1 MRKPNVLEPNEHLNG
16 SPVVADGVTG
26 QHTAT
31 VPGFAVRHFTVAE
44 IAAMW
49 NLSPDFVR
57 RLFEKEPGVVVFG
70 EATTKRQRRRY
81 RTLRIPEFVLE
92 RVHRRRSQL

>member
-1 MRKPNVLEPNEHLNG
+1 MRKPNVFEPNEHLNG
-16 SPVVADGVTG
+16 SRVIADGVTG

-49 NLSPDFVR
+49 NLSPDYVR
-57 RLFEKEPGVVVFG
+57 RIFEKEPGVLVLG
-70 EATTKRQRRRY
+70 DAKSARYKRRY
-81 RTLRIPEFVLE
+81 RTLRIPEFVLA
-92 RVHRRRSQL
+92 RVHRRLTLV